1 MKTMNVNIVKQV
13 EDKVDQRIIEQVL
26 QVSSKK
32 LSLEDYTINVILVN
46 NQIIQELNKSFRKK
60 DKPTDVLTF
69 PDGEFK
75 NLGDVFISLEKA
87 REQAKEY
94 GHSFSRE
101 LAFLTVHGLLHTLG
115 YDHHTK
121 EEEQE
126 MFGLQESLLQE
137 AKITR

>member
-1 MKTMNVNIVKQV
+1 MNVNIVKQV
-13 EDKVDQRIIEQVL
+13 EDQVDQTIIEQVL

-32 LSLEDYTINVILVN
+32 LCLEDYTLNVVLVN
-46 NQIIQELNKSFRKK
+46 NQIIQELNKSFRKI

-87 REQAKEY
+87 KEQAETY
-94 GHSFSRE
+94 GHTFSRE

-121 EEEQE
+121 EEETE
-126 MFGLQESLLQE
+126 MFALQESLLNE